1 MKNKCTYILVGLM
14 LFLTGCEDFLDS
26 VKMQADLM
34 KLLFMPVMSLYVA
47 FWIKYTVNWTL
58 ITVW

>member
-14 LFLTGCEDFLDS
+14 LFLTVKISWIS

>member
-14 LFLTGCEDFLDS
+14 LFLTGCEDFLVS

>member
-14 LFLTGCEDFLDS
+14 LFLTGCEIFWIS

>member
-14 LFLTGCEDFLDS
+14 LFLTGCEDFLD
-26 VKMQADLM
+26 KREDAGGLDETA
-34 KLLFMPVMSLYVA
+34 MSLYVA
-47 FWIKYTVNWTL
+47 FWIKYTANWTL

>member
-14 LFLTGCEDFLDS
+14 LFLTGCEDFWIS

-47 FWIKYTVNWTL
+47 FWIKYTANWTL